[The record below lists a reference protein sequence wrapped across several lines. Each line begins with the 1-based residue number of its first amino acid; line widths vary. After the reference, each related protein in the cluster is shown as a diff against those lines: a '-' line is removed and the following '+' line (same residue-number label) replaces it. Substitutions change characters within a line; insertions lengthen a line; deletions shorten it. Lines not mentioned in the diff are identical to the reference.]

1 MNWYEITTRDVVWF
15 LIVIASLCAAVFLY
29 FERSKTN
36 EGFGPEWE
44 CTNPYNT
51 GPICIK
57 RSSNSEPQQMHQTV
71 DGVTE
76 LATPP
81 VGWRGT

>member
-1 MNWYEITTRDVVWF
+1 MNWYEIKTRDVVWF

-57 RSSNSEPQQMHQTV
+57 RSSNSEPQIS
-71 DGVTE
+71 GI
-76 LATPP
+76 
-81 VGWRGT
+81 G